1 MAFELTLVS
10 ANSRPHTVG
19 DEERKK
25 QLQPEENQ
33 QEKGKNEIK
42 SSRLPKSDGDSVEI
56 AA

>member
-10 ANSRPHTVG
+10 ANSRSHMVG
-19 DEERKK
+19 DKERKK

-42 SSRLPKSDGDSVEI
+42 SSRLPKSDGDSVEV

>member
-10 ANSRPHTVG
+10 ANSRSHTVG
-19 DEERKK
+19 DKERKK

-42 SSRLPKSDGDSVEI
+42 SSRLPKSDGDSVEV